1 MPQLK
6 RINKYEM
13 KDLMKTKK
21 LLGTFLV
28 AVIGGLIAVFIYT
41 VFVPRRERIINANV
55 QQPINYANL
64 PGVNDSGSFNFID
77 AAKKSVEAVVHVKT
91 QSTRQASNPIL
102 EFFYGDIYDDNQPVL
117 GFGSGV
123 IISEDG
129 YIVTNNHVIEKS
141 DDVFVTLNNKREY
154 QAEVIGVDPST
165 DLALLKI
172 KGEGYHFLPW
182 GDSDALQVGEWVL
195 AVGNPFNLTST
206 VTAGI
211 VSAKAKNLGII
222 QDQYRMESFIQTDA
236 AVNRGNSGGALVD
249 IHGNLVGIT
258 SAIISP
264 SGGYAGISFAVPVTI
279 VKKVVRDLIE
289 FGVVQRAILGVSIQ
303 DITDELAK
311 QHDLDELEGV
321 YVNEVR
327 EEGAAKAAGIK
338 MGDIILAINGTVV
351 NSASELQ
358 EQVSRYRPNDKISVM
373 VKREGKTKQIEV
385 TLRNLQGK
393 TDYVSNNTFDSILG
407 ARFENV
413 SKEEKD
419 KLGIKYGVK
428 VVELSAGKLRAEG
441 VKEGFVITQVNNKP
455 VYTVEDLD
463 KIIKVTNG
471 GVFIEGIYPN
481 GVIQY
486 YAIGLK

>member
-1 MPQLK
+1 MRSK
-6 RINKYEM
+6 FVKSKII
-13 KDLMKTKK
+13 MKTKK
-21 LLGTFLV
+21 FLGTFLI
-28 AVIGGLIAVFIYT
+28 ALAGGLIAVFIYA
-41 VFVPRRERIINANV
+41 VFFPRHDRIINANV

-64 PGVNDSGSFNFID
+64 PGGFDSGSFNFVE
-77 AAKKSVEAVVHVKT
+77 AAKRSVEAVVHVKT
-91 QSTRQASNPIL
+91 QTTRQATNPIL
-102 EFFYGDIYDDNQPVL
+102 EFFYGDAYDESQPVL
-117 GFGSGV
+117 GFGSGI

-129 YIVTNNHVIEKS
+129 YIVTNNHVIESS
-141 DDVFVTLNNKREY
+141 DNVYVTLNDKREFE
-154 QAEVIGVDPST
+154 AEIIGTDPST

-172 KGEGYHFLPW
+172 KGEGFHFLPW

-249 IHGNLVGIT
+249 IHGNLVGVT

-303 DITDELAK
+303 DITAELAK
-311 QHDLDELEGV
+311 QNNLDKMEGV
-321 YVNEVR
+321 FVSEVR
-327 EEGAAKAAGIK
+327 EESAAKAAGIQS
-338 MGDIILAINGTVV
+338 GDVIIDVNGTVV
-351 NSASELQ
+351 NSSSELQ
-358 EQVSRYRPNDKISVM
+358 EQVSRYRPNDKISVT
-373 VKREGKTKQIEV
+373 VIRDGKTKQFEV

-393 TDYVSNNTFDSILG
+393 TDYVSSSTFDSILG
-407 ARFENV
+407 ARFENIE
-413 SKEEKD
+413 KNEKD

-428 VVELSAGKLRAEG
+428 VVELNAGKLRAEG
-441 VKEGFVITQVNNKP
+441 VKEGFIITQVNNKP
-455 VYTVEDLD
+455 VYTVEDLN
-463 KIIKVTNG
+463 KIIKVTTG

>member
-1 MPQLK
+1 
-6 RINKYEM
+6 
-13 KDLMKTKK
+13 MKTKK
-21 LLGTFLV
+21 YLGTFVV
-28 AVIGGLIAVFIYT
+28 ALIGGLIAVFIYA
-41 VFVPRRERIINANV
+41 VFIPKHDRIITANV
-55 QQPINYANL
+55 QQPVNYANL
-64 PGVNDSGSFNFID
+64 PGDPASYNFVE
-77 AAKKSVEAVVHVKT
+77 AAKRSVEAVVHVKT
-91 QSTRQASNPIL
+91 QSTRQATNPIL
-102 EFFYGDIYDDNQPVL
+102 EFFYGDAYDESQPVL
-117 GFGSGV
+117 GFGSGI
-123 IISEDG
+123 IISDDG
-129 YIVTNNHVIEKS
+129 YIVTNNHVVENS
-141 DDVFVTLNNKREY
+141 DKVYVVLNDKHEFE
-154 QAEVIGVDPST
+154 AEVIGTDPST

-172 KGEGYHFLPW
+172 KGEGFHFLPW

-211 VSAKAKNLGII
+211 VSAKAKNIGII

-249 IHGNLVGIT
+249 IHGNLVGVT

-279 VKKVVRDLIE
+279 VKKVVKDLIE

-303 DITDELAK
+303 DITADLAK
-311 QHDLDELEGV
+311 EKSLDKMEGV
-321 YVNEVR
+321 YISEVR
-327 EEGAAKAAGIK
+327 DDGAAKAAGIQS
-338 MGDIILAINGTVV
+338 GDIILSVDGVNV
-351 NSASELQ
+351 NSSAELQ
-358 EQVSRYRPNDKISVM
+358 EQVSRYRPNDKIAV
-373 VKREGKTKQIEV
+373 VIKRNGKTKQYEV

-393 TDYVSNNTFDSILG
+393 TDYVSSSSFDSILG

-413 SKEEKD
+413 EKNEKD

-428 VVELSAGKLRAEG
+428 IVELNAGKLRAEG
-441 VKEGFVITQVNNKP
+441 VKEGFIITQVNNKP
-455 VYTVEDLD
+455 VYSVEDLD

-481 GVIQY
+481 GVVQY

>member
-195 AVGNPFNLTST
+195 AVGNPFNL
-206 VTAGI
+206 TAGI